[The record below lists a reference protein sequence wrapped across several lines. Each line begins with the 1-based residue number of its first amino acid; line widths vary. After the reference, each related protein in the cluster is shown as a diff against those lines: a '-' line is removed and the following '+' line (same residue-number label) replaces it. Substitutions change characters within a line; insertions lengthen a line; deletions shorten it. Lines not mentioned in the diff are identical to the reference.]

1 MCLIKEAYML
11 LLTSKQLGARTA
23 VTFTKAEKCGWHFWH
38 KVIGLAVHMST
49 ALAIHAESSR

>member
-1 MCLIKEAYML
+1 ML